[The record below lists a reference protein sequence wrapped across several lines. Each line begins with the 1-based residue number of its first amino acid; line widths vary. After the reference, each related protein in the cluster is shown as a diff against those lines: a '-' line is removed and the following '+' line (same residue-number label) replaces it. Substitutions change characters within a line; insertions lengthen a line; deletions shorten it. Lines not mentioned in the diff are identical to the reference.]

1 MKRYREALQK
11 RALQGSVTTL
21 DRIAFIQGEL
31 RDKYSI
37 EGIEAAAKRFG
48 DRDARYERA
57 YRYHLWREGRESTYP
72 PIIEALVDEH
82 SKLQRICK
90 SLDKKLQDGSNLLN
104 LVHYGASDYI
114 PMSKVKELLEI
125 TA

>member
-21 DRIAFIQGEL
+21 DRTTFIQSEL
-31 RDKYSI
+31 GDKHLI
-37 EGIEAAAKRFG
+37 EGIEAAAKKFG
-48 DRDARYERA
+48 DRDERYERA
-57 YRYHLWREGRESTYP
+57 YRYHLWSKGRESTYP
-72 PIIEALVDEH
+72 LVIEALVDER

-90 SLDKKLQDGSNLLN
+90 SLDKKLSDGSNLLN
-104 LVHYGASDYI
+104 LVHYGTEDYVA
-114 PMSKVKELLEI
+114 MSKVKELLET

>member
-1 MKRYREALQK
+1 MRKKRSNN
-11 RALQGSVTTL
+11 GSNKSTGLTGGSN
-21 DRIAFIQGEL
+21 RISFIQSEL
-31 RDKYSI
+31 GDKHLI
-37 EGIEAAAKRFG
+37 EKIEAAARRFG

-72 PIIEALVDEH
+72 LVIEALVDER

-90 SLDKKLQDGSNLLN
+90 SLDKKLSDGSNLLN
-104 LVHYGASDYI
+104 LVHYGTEDYVA
-114 PMSKVKELLEI
+114 MGKVKELLEV